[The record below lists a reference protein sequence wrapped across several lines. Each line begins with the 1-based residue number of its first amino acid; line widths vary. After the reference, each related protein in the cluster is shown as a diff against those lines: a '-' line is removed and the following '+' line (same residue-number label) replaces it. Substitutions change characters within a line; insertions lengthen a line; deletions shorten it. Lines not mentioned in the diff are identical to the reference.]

1 MRRARRVRAAAQLH
15 PRRNAEG
22 SDRVPA
28 RSLGLHRQRM
38 REVLRACGLGAYA
51 GSLLDADRW
60 SDRFSGGEQQ
70 RVAFAR
76 VLLARPSTIFLDE
89 CTSALDPQSE
99 HHLYQLLID
108 RLPHAT
114 VLSVAHRKELQAF
127 HQQTIDFSPKPQA
140 AAWGRAPAGRRPRI
154 RHDAAMA
161 SRRCRWSVGKAR
173 RDRTCK
179 QESEMSSLKSVTEA
193 SFEADVTLNSRPV
206 LIDFWRN
213 GAGRAS
219 AGADA
224 RESGVELRRQGRH
237 RQVTSTSILA
247 CASALACA
255 AFPPWCS

>member
-1 MRRARRVRAAAQLH
+1 GVALSAAQ
-15 PRRNAEG
+15 EG
-22 SDRVPA
+22 AVAATGLVLRDASGEEITRVPDFSLAPGSRCLVRGPSGSGKSTLLRALAGLWPYGEGAVA
-28 RSLGLHRQRM
+28 RCAERAVFVPQRSYIPAGTLKAAIAYP
-38 REVLRACGLGAYA
+38 REASAYTDSECAEVLRACGLGAYA

-140 AAWGRAPAGRRPRI
+140 AAWGGA
-154 RHDAAMA
+154 
-161 SRRCRWSVGKAR
+161 
-173 RDRTCK
+173 
-179 QESEMSSLKSVTEA
+179 
-193 SFEADVTLNSRPV
+193 
-206 LIDFWRN
+206 
-213 GAGRAS
+213 AGRAPS
-219 AGADA
+219 AYPA
-224 RESGVELRRQGRH
+224 
-237 RQVTSTSILA
+237 
-247 CASALACA
+247 
-255 AFPPWCS
+255 